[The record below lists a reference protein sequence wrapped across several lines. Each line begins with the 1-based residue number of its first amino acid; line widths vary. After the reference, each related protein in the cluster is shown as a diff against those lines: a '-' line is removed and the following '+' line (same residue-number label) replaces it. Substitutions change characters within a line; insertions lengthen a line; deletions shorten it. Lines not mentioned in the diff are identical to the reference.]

1 MAILKVP
8 RLNTLTRVNLTLEA
22 SEIVYDTDVKAFF
35 GGDGAVVGGI
45 ELGSQGGIRF
55 YREEINLNDDQI
67 LSGTILLQ
75 KAPDTPSSVRF
86 VPKHGIEQD
95 YNDDFIV
102 NGNEVIF
109 KNLGL
114 DGFLESGETVY
125 IYYTELPNAVQ

>member
-8 RLNTLTRVNLTLEA
+8 RLNTLTRSNLTLEA
-22 SEIVYDTDVKAFF
+22 SEIVYDTDVSAFF
-35 GGDGAVVGGI
+35 GGDGVVVGGI

-55 YREEINLNDDQI
+55 YREEINISDDQI

-75 KAPDTPSSVRF
+75 KTPDTPSSVRL

-102 NGNEVIF
+102 SGNEVIF

-114 DGFLESGETVY
+114 DGFLESGETIY
-125 IYYTELPNAVQ
+125 IYYTALPNAVQ

>member
-8 RLNTLTRVNLTLEA
+8 RLNTLTRSNLTLEA
-22 SEIVYDTDVKAFF
+22 SEIVYDIDVKAFF

-55 YREEINLNDDQI
+55 YREEINLSDDQI

-75 KAPDTPSSVRF
+75 KVPDTPNSVRL

-102 NGNEVIF
+102 SGNQVVF
-109 KNLGL
+109 KDLGL
-114 DGFLESGETVY
+114 DGFLESGETIY
-125 IYYTELPNAVQ
+125 IYYTALPNVVQ

>member
-8 RLNTLTRVNLTLEA
+8 RLNTLTRSNLILEA
-22 SEIVYDTDVKAFF
+22 SEIVYDTDVSAFF
-35 GGDGAVVGGI
+35 GGDGVVVGGI

-55 YREEINLNDDQI
+55 YREEINISDDQI

-75 KAPDTPSSVRF
+75 KTPDTPSSVRL
-86 VPKHGIEQD
+86 VPKNGIEQD
-95 YNDDFIV
+95 YSDDFIV

-125 IYYTELPNAVQ
+125 IYYTALPNVVQ

>member
-8 RLNTLTRVNLTLEA
+8 RLNTSTRSNLTLEA
-22 SEIVYDTDVKAFF
+22 SEIVYDTDVSAFF
-35 GGDGAVVGGI
+35 GGDGVAVGGI

-55 YREEINLNDDQI
+55 YREEINLSDDQI

-86 VPKHGIEQD
+86 FPKNGIEQD

-109 KNLGL
+109 KNLGF
-114 DGFLESGETVY
+114 DGFLESGETIY
-125 IYYTELPNAVQ
+125 IYYTALPNIVQ